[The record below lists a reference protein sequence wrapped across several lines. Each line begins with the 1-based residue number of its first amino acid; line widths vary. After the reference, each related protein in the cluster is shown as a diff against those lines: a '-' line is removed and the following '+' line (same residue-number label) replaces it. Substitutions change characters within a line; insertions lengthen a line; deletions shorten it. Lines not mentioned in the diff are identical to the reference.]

1 MSGAIRLGKFAGV
14 EVVADASAFLLV
26 LLFGGAVFVHL
37 VQSLPDASTES
48 AGIYSVI
55 AGVAVMG
62 CVFVHEASHVLVA
75 LRRGLSVRSIRLS
88 MFGGYSVI
96 DGVPSPRTEFLVA
109 GVGPLA
115 SIFLGLLLLAGPFVL
130 GSDSQLGVTLR
141 ALGMASVVIGVF
153 NLLPG
158 FPLDGGRIARSV
170 LVMGGRGRVEA
181 TGSVTTIGRILGVAL
196 MVVGGYLLVTR
207 QTIGLFWLVGG
218 WFLMIT
224 ATSSGRREE
233 LSAAFDG
240 MIVADLMRPTHDA
253 VGDDVTISRVLD
265 LYAVGPHM
273 RSLPVQ
279 SSGYVV
285 GLIGQREID
294 SVAPSRWPTMRVRS
308 LMTRIGPADVVE
320 ADAPLEDLLLR
331 PAGSSGRA
339 VVVKDGTVVGIIDEQ
354 ALRSTLEY

>member
-1 MSGAIRLGKFAGV
+1 MSGAIRLGRFAGV

-48 AGIYSVI
+48 AGIYAVV

-75 LRRGLSVRSIRLS
+75 LRRGLSVRSIRLY

-96 DGVPSPRTEFLVA
+96 DGVPSPRTELLVA

-115 SIFLGLLLLAGPFVL
+115 SILLGLLILVGPFFL
-130 GSDSQLGVTLR
+130 GSESLLGATLW
-141 ALGMASVVIGVF
+141 ALGIASVAIGVF

-158 FPLDGGRIARSV
+158 FPLDGGRIVRSV
-170 LVMGGRGRVEA
+170 LVMGGRDRVEA
-181 TGSVTTIGRILGVAL
+181 TRIVTSVGRVLGVAL
-196 MVVGGYLLVTR
+196 MAVGGYLLVTR
-207 QTIGLFWLVGG
+207 QTVGLFWLVGG

-240 MIVADLMRPTHDA
+240 MIVSDVMRPTQDA
-253 VGDDVTISRVLD
+253 VGADVTISNVLD
-265 LYAVGPHM
+265 LYAIGPRM

-279 SSGYVV
+279 SSGRVV
-285 GLIGQREID
+285 GLIGQAEID

-308 LMTRIGPADVVE
+308 LMTRIGPADVVD

-339 VVVKDGTVVGIIDEQ
+339 VVVKDGTVIGIIDDQ
-354 ALRSTLEY
+354 ALGSTLEY